1 MTRTFKSAPNGKSLI
16 EMMTDDPRLT
26 ALHTW
31 LAQQLGT
38 NHFAITPASADASFR
53 RYLRVR
59 QANASWIVMD
69 APPEREDS
77 APFVDV
83 TQRLEAVGLRVPHV
97 HVADLENGFL
107 LLDDLGQQPY
117 LGALDTATVDSLYA
131 DALAALLRMQTVD
144 PAGLPDYDHDRLW
157 QEMALFPDWLL
168 AQHHELTLN
177 DKDRQTLESVSEAL
191 AQAALEQPRCFVH
204 RDYHSRN
211 LMVVDVGNPGILDY
225 QDAVFGP
232 ITYDLVSL
240 LRDCYIAWPRERVN
254 HWALDYRDRLIAA
267 GHLEWITDS
276 EFLRWLDLMGIQ
288 RHLKASG
295 IFARLYHRDGKA
307 GYLAD
312 IPRTLGYIQASAPR
326 YAATAS
332 LVPLIQEH
340 GLV

>member
-1 MTRTFKSAPNGKSLI
+1 MG
-16 EMMTDDPRLT
+16 MMTDDPRLA
-26 ALHTW
+26 ALHAW
-31 LAQQLGT
+31 LVNQLGT
-38 NHFAITPASADASFR
+38 NAFEITPASADASFR
-53 RYLRVR
+53 RYFRIR
-59 QANASWIVMD
+59 QQNASWIAMD
-69 APPEREDS
+69 APPAQEDS

-83 TQRLEAVGLRVPHV
+83 TRRLEAVGLRVPHIA
-97 HVADLENGFL
+97 VADLENGFL

-117 LGALDTATVDSLYA
+117 LSALDTTTVESLYGDA
-131 DALAALLRMQTVD
+131 LDALARMQTAD
-144 PAGLPDYDHDRLW
+144 PTGLPHYDHALLW
-157 QEMALFPDWLL
+157 REMSLFPDWLL
-168 AQHHELTLN
+168 ARQHNLVLSDEN
-177 DKDRQTLESVSEAL
+177 WQTLDSVCEAL
-191 AQAALEQPRCFVH
+191 AQAALEQPHCFVH

-211 LMVVDVGNPGILDY
+211 LMVVAVDNPGILDY

-267 GHLEWITDS
+267 GHLERITDS

-312 IPRTLGYIQASAPR
+312 IPRTLQYILASAPR
-326 YAATAS
+326 YAETAK
-332 LVPLIQEH
+332 LIPLLREH